1 MTMGTTPFH
10 DGVRGFAPRLT
21 LTHRILGVVA
31 LGLLGVG
38 LLQLLYSERVLENAI
53 LEQSKRQAAVFL
65 RGVEREIQRRPEPLA
80 TDGLRGVL
88 LEAVRDDHGYFGF
101 SVLQA
106 YVYDRE
112 GNVLAHTEPGE
123 HPPRELNGYYGE
135 VVRRDVAYLGSEVER
150 YRDPTTGTI
159 TTATDVIIPL
169 HVDGKVAGGIEVELD
184 LGRTMETV
192 RKLDDSYEDH
202 LLGMLVIAS
211 VALLSLVGWVIYRGL
226 VAPVRRLGVVTGRIA
241 DGEFTTRVHDRGADE
256 IGSLGRSINTMA
268 DNIQRL
274 FTEQEQAYLGSLK
287 SLMKALETKDAYTAS
302 HSGRVTHF
310 SLLLGRRVGVPEG
323 DLELLKQGALMHD
336 LGKIGIPDAI
346 LNKPGPLD
354 DAEYEEMKKHPVYTY
369 EIMKPLKSFQV
380 FSDVARWHHER
391 WDGAGYPDGLKGEEI
406 PLLARI
412 VAIADTWD
420 AMTGDRVYRKGMA
433 VEKALAILESEKD
446 SGQWDPHLLETFI
459 EVVREGRQARQQT
472 REDMLGA

>member
-1 MTMGTTPFH
+1 
-10 DGVRGFAPRLT
+10 
-21 LTHRILGVVA
+21 RI
-31 LGLLGVG
+31 VG
-38 LLQLLYSERVLENAI
+38 LVAVGLVAVGVLQLLYSEHVLEEAI
-53 LEQSKRQAAVFL
+53 LDQTKRQAAVFL
-65 RGVEREIQRRPEPLA
+65 RGVEREVQDRPEPLA
-80 TDGLRGVL
+80 RQGLREL
-88 LEAVRDDHGYFGF
+88 LLRAVRNDHGYSEF

-106 YVYDRE
+106 YIYDRE

-123 HPPRELNGYYGE
+123 HPPREMSGYYAD
-135 VVRRDVAYLGSEVER
+135 VVRRGVPYMGSEVEQ
-150 YRDPTTGTI
+150 YRDPTTGEVTA
-159 TTATDVIIPL
+159 ATDVIIPL
-169 HVDGKVAGGIEVELD
+169 HVDDAVVGGIEVELD
-184 LGRTMETV
+184 LGRTMQTV
-192 RKLDDSYEDH
+192 RQLDDRYE
-202 LLGMLVIAS
+202 LYLTGMLVTAGF
-211 VALLSLVGWVIYRGL
+211 ALLGLVSWVIYRGL
-226 VAPVRRLGVVTGRIA
+226 VIPVRHLGDATGRIA
-241 DGEFTTRVHDRGADE
+241 EGALTTRVQERGADE
-256 IGSLGRSINTMA
+256 LRGLGQSINKMA

-274 FTEQEQAYLGSLK
+274 FNEQEKAYLGSLQ

-310 SLLLGRRVGVPEG
+310 SLLLGRRVGVAEK

-369 EIMKPLKSFQV
+369 EIMKPLRSFRV

-391 WDGAGYPDGLKGEEI
+391 WDGAGYPDGLRGEEI

-420 AMTGDRVYRKGMA
+420 AMTGDRVYRKGMP
-433 VEKALAILESEKD
+433 VDKALSILQSERD
-446 SGQWDPHLLETFI
+446 AGQWDPHLLDQFI
-459 EVVREGRQARQQT
+459 EVVREGHEARRQT